1 MDIYEAWLDV
11 KMSSIKGSHDP
22 KSYRAREIVQDFIEK
37 FVKLDKEIQLEC
49 VCELHLES
57 KRWHVGTDTVH
68 G

>member
-37 FVKLDKEIQLEC
+37 FVKLDKEIQLEREF
-49 VCELHLES
+49 VETIRKDLVELTEVDL
-57 KRWHVGTDTVH
+57 V
-68 G
+68 

>member
-37 FVKLDKEIQLEC
+37 FVKLDKEIQLESEF
-49 VCELHLES
+49 VETIRKDLVELTEVDL
-57 KRWHVGTDTVH
+57 V
-68 G
+68 